1 MNNTVLIRTVK
12 SQTSDCISSI
22 DIDEDN
28 TIKALRSLNT
38 NKAHGY
44 YEISKRLLKIC
55 DSCISKPPL
64 MILENYISQGESP
77 DVWKKV
83 PVLKKMTKNL

>member
-1 MNNTVLIRTVK
+1 MNNTALISTVK
-12 SQTSDCISSI
+12 SQTSECISSI
-22 DIDEDN
+22 DIDKGS
-28 TIKALRSLNT
+28 TIKALRSRNT

-44 YEISKRLLKIC
+44 DEISKHLLKIF

-64 MILENYISQGESP
+64 MILENYISQGKSP